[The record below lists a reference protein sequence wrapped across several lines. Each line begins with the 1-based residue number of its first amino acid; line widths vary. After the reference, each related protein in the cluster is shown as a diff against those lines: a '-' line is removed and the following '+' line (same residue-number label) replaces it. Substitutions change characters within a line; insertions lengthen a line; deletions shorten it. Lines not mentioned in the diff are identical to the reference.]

1 LSGDGARSGEDCFKK
16 GGFSACEGTDDG
28 NAFRS
33 RASSSGATSHGAG
46 LHSGV
51 SQRAAAGLRPS
62 QGVVFCHLPELIVPR
77 VAVQGKGGVWKLMD
91 PLSFDMSIVGGFN
104 KPAAPVAKCR

>member
-1 LSGDGARSGEDCFKK
+1 
-16 GGFSACEGTDDG
+16 
-28 NAFRS
+28 
-33 RASSSGATSHGAG
+33 
-46 LHSGV
+46 
-51 SQRAAAGLRPS
+51 
-62 QGVVFCHLPELIVPR
+62 VVFCHLPELIVPR